1 MSKSAF
7 SLFVFSLYMFVL
19 GMLLIVVPNQMLSLF
34 SVAETQEVWIRVVG
48 MLILII
54 GFLNFMASRNELII
68 YIRWTVYGR
77 LAVLLFLTLFVA
89 FGLAPPVL
97 ILFGVIDALA
107 AVWTAVSLRNDVVSS
122 TFPVD

>member
-97 ILFGVIDALA
+97 ILFGVIDAFA
-107 AVWTAVSLRNDVVSS
+107 AVWTAVSLRNDVV
-122 TFPVD
+122 

>member
-77 LAVLLFLTLFVA
+77 LAVLLFLMLFVA

-107 AVWTAVSLRNDVVSS
+107 AVWTAVSLRNDVASS
-122 TFPVD
+122 TFPID

>member
-19 GMLLIVVPNQMLSLF
+19 GSLLIVVPNLMLSLF
-34 SVAETQEVWIRVVG
+34 GVAETQEVWIRVVG

-54 GFLNFMASRNELII
+54 GFLNFMASRNELTI
-68 YIRWTVYGR
+68 YIRWSVYAR
-77 LAVLLFLTLFVA
+77 LAVLLFLILFVA

-107 AVWTAVSLRNDVVSS
+107 AVWTAVSLRNDVASS

>member
-19 GMLLIVVPNQMLSLF
+19 GMVLVVVPNLMLSLF
-34 SVAETQEVWIRVVG
+34 NVAETQEVWIRVVG

-77 LAVLLFLTLFVA
+77 LAVPLFLTLFVA

-107 AVWTAVSLRNDVVSS
+107 AVWTAVSLRNDVASS
-122 TFPVD
+122 TFPID

>member
-19 GMLLIVVPNQMLSLF
+19 GMVLVVVPNLMLSLF
-34 SVAETQEVWIRVVG
+34 NVAETQEVWIRVVG

-77 LAVLLFLTLFVA
+77 LAVLLFFTLFVA

-107 AVWTAVSLRNDVVSS
+107 AVWTAISLRNDVVSS

>member
-19 GMLLIVVPNQMLSLF
+19 GMVLIVVPNLMLSLF

-54 GFLNFMASRNELII
+54 GFLDFMASRNELII

-77 LAVLLFLTLFVA
+77 LAVLLFLILFVI
-89 FGLAPPVL
+89 FGFAPPVL

-107 AVWTAVSLRNDVVSS
+107 AVWTAVSLRSDVVSS
-122 TFPVD
+122 AFPVD